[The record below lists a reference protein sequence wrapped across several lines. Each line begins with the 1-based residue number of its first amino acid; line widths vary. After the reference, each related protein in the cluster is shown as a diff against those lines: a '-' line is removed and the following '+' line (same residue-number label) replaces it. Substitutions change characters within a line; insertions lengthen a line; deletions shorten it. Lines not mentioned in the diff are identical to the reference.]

1 MSLLSSNWKRAS
13 VAQEALAALA
23 NRYADSGNWHM
34 RDVLLTARRLTP
46 CPIKDC
52 PEDGERGAIGPC
64 LSKQLTIRK
73 STIDKIEMI
82 NT

>member
-1 MSLLSSNWKRAS
+1 M
-13 VAQEALAALA
+13 AQEALAALA

-34 RDVLLTARRLTP
+34 RDVLRTARRLTR

-52 PEDGERGAIGPC
+52 PEDGERAIGPC
-64 LSKQLTIRK
+64 LSNQLTIRK
-73 STIDKIEMI
+73 STIDEIEMI

>member
-1 MSLLSSNWKRAS
+1 M
-13 VAQEALAALA
+13 AQEALAALA

-34 RDVLLTARRLTP
+34 RDVLRTARRLTR
-46 CPIKDC
+46 CPITDC
-52 PEDGERGAIGPC
+52 PGDGERGAIGPR
-64 LSKQLTIRK
+64 LSNQLTIKK